1 MQLLHQL
8 IGFAAIAGAVL
19 GAGWCL
25 WVATSA
31 RAINGRFLTWF
42 GYGVVAL
49 VVIGAITGAFR
60 QASGGTPAS
69 AHPIFAGLAVIAVP
83 ITRYLSMLA
92 PRGREAWAWLVG
104 YVLLAIAVVG
114 LFQTG

>member
-8 IGFAAIAGAVL
+8 IGVASIAGALV
-19 GAGWCL
+19 GVGWCL
-25 WVATSA
+25 WVAMSA
-31 RAINGRFLTWF
+31 RAVNGRSLTWF
-42 GYGVVAL
+42 GYAIVAL
-49 VVIGAITGAFR
+49 VVLGAITGAFR
-60 QASGGTPAS
+60 QTSGGTPES

-83 ITRYLSMLA
+83 VTRYLSMLA

-104 YVLLAIAVVG
+104 YVVLALAVVG